1 MPLKIIG
8 QTEIEWKRERQ
19 WTDRR
24 ERDSEQTGT
33 TIQTEKHLVL
43 AQAVDSQLVR
53 LAEKHQVEQTL
64 WASGSVPK

>member
-1 MPLKIIG
+1 VK
-8 QTEIEWKRERQ
+8 ERETVNRQ
-19 WTDRR
+19 K
-24 ERDSEQTGT
+24 

-43 AQAVDSQLVR
+43 AQAVDSQLVI